1 MPNGLA
7 KGVQMPDQRRTS
19 IGESTLTIRWWAV
32 LLVFLGLFGFL
43 FNSTRDQDKLMA
55 NLDSRI
61 AVNENRYSTISNTL
75 DKLEITLREIQA
87 DLRKDRLRN
96 DR

>member
-1 MPNGLA
+1 MS
-7 KGVQMPDQRRTS
+7 DQRRTS
-19 IGESTLTIRWWAV
+19 IGESTLTVRWWAV
-32 LLVFLGLFGFL
+32 LLVFFGLFGFL

-55 NLDSRI
+55 NLDNRI
-61 AVNENRYSTISNTL
+61 AVNENRYLTISNTL

>member
-1 MPNGLA
+1 
-7 KGVQMPDQRRTS
+7 MPDQRRTS